1 MPSTIGIEASFINDL
16 FTMTCPLD
24 SMGYQPLCIAVP
36 KSTTTTSSTN
46 SIPEAVKQAVT
57 ESQPN
62 SIWFWVASIA
72 SILLILFLFALLSN
86 ARSKSKL
93 VSNELV
99 KAKAECRKLRMKNT
113 ELLIP
118 ARTEVEEPEIQLPS
132 KSNFTH
138 TYTTKVFR
146 TSKSGEPI
154 ETCADM
160 VHVNLKDQV
169 FAIADGVSQS
179 FNSAKWAEL
188 LVTTASKPNG
198 FMSLLNQVPTIS
210 SDWEN
215 DCKLLLKDEE
225 PQSFLLQK
233 QLQGSQSTL
242 ATLKLMSQ
250 DGVQNWQFNT
260 IGDSLL
266 IVLDASE
273 SSTLIRK
280 FYPWSRADDF
290 PAGPDIVSTRRPFL
304 RGHIKTFEFE
314 SVVGEK
320 LLLMTDA
327 MARYAVING
336 AIGSEIAK
344 VFPFLE
350 SNDLDFESWITSARQ
365 NGLGDDDSTLILIS
379 PHYE

>member
-1 MPSTIGIEASFINDL
+1 MPLTMGVEASFIKTL
-16 FTMTCPLD
+16 FTMVCPLD
-24 SMGYQPLCIAVP
+24 SMGYQPLCITVP
-36 KSTTTTSSTN
+36 ESKTITSSTS
-46 SIPEAVKQAVT
+46 SIPKAVKQALT
-57 ESQPN
+57 ESQSN
-62 SIWFWVASIA
+62 LIWFWVASTFA
-72 SILLILFLFALLSN
+72 VFLVLFLLALLLN
-86 ARSKSKL
+86 AKSKSKL
-93 VSNELV
+93 VANKLV
-99 KAKAECRKLRMKNT
+99 QAKAECRKLRMKIT
-113 ELLIP
+113 ELINP
-118 ARTEVEEPEIQLPS
+118 PQPIIEEPEILS
-132 KSNFTH
+132 KSNFIH
-138 TYTTKVFR
+138 TYTTKIFR

-188 LVTTASKPNG
+188 LVTEASKPNG
-198 FMSLLNQVPTIS
+198 VMGLLNHVPTIS

-215 DCKLLLKDEE
+215 DCKLLLKGEE

-233 QLQGSQSTL
+233 QQQGSQSTL
-242 ATLKLMSQ
+242 AALKLISRT
-250 DGVQNWQFNT
+250 DGQNWQFNT

-273 SSTLIRK
+273 SSPLIRK

-314 SVVGEK
+314 SVVREK

-327 MARYAVING
+327 MARYAVTNG

-350 SNDLDFESWITSARQ
+350 SNDLDFESWITNARQ